1 MPLII
6 NPDENLLTY
15 DGTIK
20 RLFKDC
26 PKPDGWFGCFFTIA
40 GTTNDIK
47 MTGRYPVVSLNEL
60 KEGGKYSVIV
70 QRKENNQYGDSYNVV
85 SITLTPTSET
95 LVKVLSK
102 VKGIGK
108 STIDK
113 LVYNFG
119 DDSISVI
126 RNEPDKL
133 KDIGLSDKKIALIQE
148 SLDSDLNK
156 ARLQMLKFCP
166 DLTISK
172 IDRIFEESK
181 FSVTDTVNLF
191 IETAKKNAYLLL
203 DDYSFLGFDFVDT
216 LAMSLTF
223 NPYDKERIIA
233 GIQYVVKCSDEV
245 YIDTNKSND
254 KFFADVVSLLGRHS
268 AFRVSLSHVAT
279 TFTDMVNSNTL
290 PKNLVYKDG
299 YRLYEKHK
307 YDSERYAAIFVGNAV
322 KAKPV
327 HSAPDKLI
335 DDYIDDFEYAE
346 GRKLDDYQRLA
357 VKTALSNRLSLI
369 SGGPGRGKSSVAKC
383 IVYVF
388 KRISTK
394 ALMLIAPTGKACRRL
409 AEATDERV
417 VETAA
422 HVITQYKWDE
432 NHDDSTPAKHRAKL
446 RKGALVIIDE
456 TTMIGLESAMTLLNI
471 FEDSQI
477 VFMGDVDQLPSIDY
491 GQFFKD
497 LYMNDK
503 VPHTELMINHRSTGP
518 IAINS
523 DLINAGTHIENT
535 NLTPDGTFTFWNCGV
550 NEGMAADKI
559 IEDYYGL
566 VYDADPD
573 VRKCNMMKACILSPM
588 NKYEAGVT
596 NINMRLQSKLNPNGT
611 PIPELVYK
619 RADVELTPRV
629 GDRVIYTV
637 NNLDA
642 EFISVDKATYG
653 ERGLGISNGDCGFIT
668 DYTVTTDE
676 IYVTMV
682 TDDLRQYEFNIAE
695 CDGNIQ
701 LAYAM
706 SIHKSQGSE
715 YDNVLISSQNS
726 LTFTR
731 GSFACK
737 NLMYTAITRAKKS
750 CQMYGSI
757 EAMNKCIDTRIEDK
771 NSYLCQ
777 LIYEELR

>member
-26 PKPDGWFGCFFTIA
+26 PKPDGWFGCFFTLA
-40 GTTNDIK
+40 GTSTDIK
-47 MTGRYPVVSLNEL
+47 MTGRYPVTSLNEL
-60 KEGGKYSVIV
+60 KEGSKYSVIV
-70 QRKENNQYGDSYNVV
+70 QQKENNQFGDSYNIV

-156 ARLQMLKFCP
+156 ARLKMLKFCP
-166 DLTISK
+166 DLTIAK

-181 FSVTDTVNLF
+181 FSVNDTVKIF

-203 DDYSFLGFDFVDT
+203 DDYSFLGFDFVDS

-223 NPYDKERIIA
+223 NPYDKERIMA
-233 GIQYVVKCSDEV
+233 GIQYIVKYSDEV
-245 YIDTNKSND
+245 YIDINKSND
-254 KFFADVVSLLGRHS
+254 KFFADVVGLLGRHS
-268 AFRVSLSHVAT
+268 AFRVTLSHVVT

-290 PKNLVYKDG
+290 PKNLVFKDG

-307 YDSERYAAIFVGNAV
+307 YDSERYAAIYVGNAV

-335 DDYIDDFEYAE
+335 DDYIDDFEYVE
-346 GRKLDDYQRLA
+346 GRKLDDYQRIA
-357 VKTALSNRLSLI
+357 VKTALTNRLSLI

-383 IVYVF
+383 IIYVF
-388 KRISTK
+388 EHISSKRP
-394 ALMLIAPTGKACRRL
+394 LLVAPTGKACRRL
-409 AEATDERV
+409 AEATGKSN

-432 NHDDSTPAKHRAKL
+432 DHDDTTPAKHRAKL
-446 RKGALVIIDE
+446 RKGTLVIIDE
-456 TTMIGLESAMTLLNI
+456 TTMIGLESAMTLLDI
-471 FEDSQI
+471 YEDSQI
-477 VFMGDVDQLPSIDY
+477 VFMGDVDQLPSIEY

-497 LYMNDK
+497 LYVSDK
-503 VPHTELMINHRSTGP
+503 VPHAKLMINHRSTGP

-523 DLINAGTHIENT
+523 DLINAGTHIEQT
-535 NLTPDGTFTFWNCGV
+535 NLTADGTFTFWNCGQD
-550 NEGMAADKI
+550 EPMAANKI

-566 VYDADPD
+566 VYDVDPV
-573 VRKCNMMKACILSPM
+573 VRKNNMMNACILTPM
-588 NKYEAGVT
+588 NKYDAGVT
-596 NINMRLQSKLNPNGT
+596 NINMQLQNKLNPNGT
-611 PIPELVYK
+611 PIPELAYK

-629 GDRVIYTV
+629 GDRVIYTQ
-637 NNLDA
+637 NNPEA
-642 EFISVDKATYG
+642 EFMYVDKANYG
-653 ERGLGISNGDCGFIT
+653 ERGSGISNGDCGFVT

-682 TDDLRQYEFNIAE
+682 TDDMRQYEFNIAE
-695 CDGNIQ
+695 CDKSIQ

-715 YDNVLISSQNS
+715 YDNVLISCQYS
-726 LTFTR
+726 LTFTK

-737 NLMYTAITRAKKS
+737 NLMYTAITRAKNS

-771 NSYLCQ
+771 NSYLPQ
-777 LIYEELR
+777 LIDEELK